1 MQRVIWRPA
10 LLEGEKTVTKRAPTE
25 LMVRLFSA
33 LILIAAAVA
42 LTLTSVETFA
52 ALITVF
58 IAAMAWEWARL
69 VRGAGFDFIFGAQL
83 VSTVAASW
91 TTAQGYPVSAL
102 LIVAAGAV
110 FVLLV
115 QRLDDAR
122 SLGWWSAAGVLYAGL
137 PAIALIWLRSD
148 GAYGVLAVLYL
159 FAVVWTTDSA
169 GYLFGR
175 MVGGPKLAPRISPSK
190 TWAGFIGATA
200 SAGVA
205 GLVFGYA
212 TQLDGAWL
220 AAFGVA
226 LALIAQF
233 GDLGESAVKRAFGMK
248 DSSGLIPGH
257 GGVLDRIDGL
267 VFGAVA
273 AAALAWI
280 IDPAHPGQAILF
292 RP

>member
-1 MQRVIWRPA
+1 
-10 LLEGEKTVTKRAPTE
+10 LLEGEKTVSKRAPTE

-33 LILIAAAVA
+33 LILIVAAVV

-91 TTAQGYPVSAL
+91 AAVHGYPVSAL
-102 LIVAAGAV
+102 LMVVAGAV
-110 FVLLV
+110 FVTLI
-115 QRLDDAR
+115 QRLDEAR
-122 SLGWWSAAGVLYAGL
+122 SLAWWSAAGVYYAGL

-148 GAYGVLAVLYL
+148 GTYGVLAVLYL
-159 FAVVWTTDSA
+159 FAVFWTTDSA

-175 MVGGPKLAPRISPSK
+175 MVGGPKLAPQISPKK
-190 TWAGFIGATA
+190 TWSGFLGATA
-200 SAGVA
+200 SAGLIGA
-205 GLVFGYA
+205 VFGYA
-212 TQLDGAWL
+212 MDLDGAWL
-220 AAFGVA
+220 GAFGVV
-226 LALIAQF
+226 LALIAQL
-233 GDLGESAVKRAFGMK
+233 GDLGESALKRAFGMK

>member
-1 MQRVIWRPA
+1 
-10 LLEGEKTVTKRAPTE
+10 LLEGEKTVSKRAPTE

-33 LILIAAAVA
+33 LILIVAAVV

-91 TTAQGYPVSAL
+91 AAVHGYPVSAL
-102 LIVAAGAV
+102 LMVVAGAV
-110 FVLLV
+110 FVTLI
-115 QRLDDAR
+115 QRLDEAR
-122 SLGWWSAAGVLYAGL
+122 SLAWWSAAGVYYAGL

-148 GAYGVLAVLYL
+148 GTYGVLAVLYL

-175 MVGGPKLAPRISPSK
+175 MVGGPKLAPQISPKK
-190 TWAGFIGATA
+190 TWSGFLGATA
-200 SAGVA
+200 SAGLIGA
-205 GLVFGYA
+205 VFGYA
-212 TQLDGAWL
+212 MDLDGAWL
-220 AAFGVA
+220 GAFGVV
-226 LALIAQF
+226 LALIAQL
-233 GDLGESAVKRAFGMK
+233 GDLGESALKRAFGMK